1 MWWHFWAI
9 ILSIL
14 FLSIAML
21 WCVVMCAMRCFYP
34 QGTRGPKVRTFLPG
48 TVKDLSGRPASEP
61 DRYIMKNGE
70 LSWRD
75 AEAPPPPREVY
86 KA

>member
-1 MWWHFWAI
+1 MHNGLAI
-9 ILSIL
+9 DV

-48 TVKDLSGRPASEP
+48 TVQDLSGRPANEP

-75 AEAPPPPREVY
+75 SEAPPPPQYVY
-86 KA
+86 KS

>member
-9 ILSIL
+9 MLSIL

-21 WCVVMCAMRCFYP
+21 WCVVSCAMRCFYP
-34 QGTRGPKVRTFLPG
+34 QGSRGPKVRTFLSG
-48 TVKDLSGRPASEP
+48 TVKDLSGRPANEP

-70 LSWRD
+70 LSWREK
-75 AEAPPPPREVY
+75 EAPPQYVY
-86 KA
+86 QA